1 VCGLQEW
8 VEQPVGVAVNPGEDA
23 VLTCRLL
30 AKKGDC
36 RWERNG
42 LPVGLY
48 QGKYEWAGN
57 PAQGDCSLRLRE
69 ASIQYDQG
77 DWVCQVTAS
86 SFMEK
91 DTLISSPAKLIVR
104 GNILAQ
110 VMVYRSYLAQV
121 TASSFMEKDI
131 LISSPAKFIV
141 RGKILAQVM
150 VHRAYLA

>member
-1 VCGLQEW
+1 MVVDDHVKTCVVAILTKPLCDTMASVFLLVAVMIVSLAEARQEW
-8 VEQPVGVAVNPGEDA
+8 VEQPVGVAVNPGEEA
-23 VLTCRLL
+23 VLTCRLVG
-30 AKKGDC
+30 KKGDC

-104 GNILAQ
+104 GKTN
-110 VMVYRSYLAQV
+110 Y
-121 TASSFMEKDI
+121 
-131 LISSPAKFIV
+131 
-141 RGKILAQVM
+141 
-150 VHRAYLA
+150 